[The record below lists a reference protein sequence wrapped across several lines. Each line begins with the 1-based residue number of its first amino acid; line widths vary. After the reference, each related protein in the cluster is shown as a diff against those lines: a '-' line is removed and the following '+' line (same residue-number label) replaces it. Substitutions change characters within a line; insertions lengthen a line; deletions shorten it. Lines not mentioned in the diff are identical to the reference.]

1 MRIVELL
8 TSDLKFV
15 ARVEVK
21 PFPDRAMPTVL
32 GWGSRLF
39 VAGQHLNGLPGYPLK
54 GGMPPALPLSNMGE
68 WVYIEVFGDV
78 SFTPSPGLGQRPAS
92 TEKPIVDVFING
104 TKVGVPAGLLSYED
118 LCVLADEDLSFNPS
132 ATWRVVDGGVTSG
145 GGLSKGQGVVV
156 RPDMR
161 FTIHRTGNA

>member
-39 VAGQHLNGLPGYPLK
+39 VAAHHLNQLPGYPLK
-54 GGMPPALPLSNMGE
+54 GGVPKAMPLANMGE
-68 WVYIEVFGDV
+68 WAYIEVFGDV
-78 SFTPSPGLGQRPAS
+78 SFTPSPGLAQRPRD
-92 TEKPIVDVFING
+92 TEYVDVFINAE
-104 TKVGVPAGLLSYED
+104 KVGVPAGLLSYED
-118 LCVLADEDLSFNPS
+118 LCALAGEDPALCPS
-132 ATWRVVDGGVTSG
+132 ATWRHVDGGATMG
-145 GGLSKGQGVVV
+145 GTLANGQGVVV
-156 RPDMR
+156 RADMR
-161 FTIHRTGNA
+161 FNCMRTGGA